1 MNINMTDVARSLMV
15 RVLADSFQDEVGV
28 LVEPNQVA
36 GKPLTPAASHKRSQ
50 AKSKRAAAKRRN
62 VRARGKK

>member
-1 MNINMTDVARSLMV
+1 MNINMTGVARNLMV
-15 RVLADSFQDEVGV
+15 RALADSFQDEAGFI
-28 LVEPNQVA
+28 VEPNQVA
-36 GKPLTPAASHKRSQ
+36 GKPLTPATSHKRSQ

>member
-1 MNINMTDVARSLMV
+1 MNINMTGVDRSFMI
-15 RVLADSFQDEVGV
+15 RMLADSFQDEAGV
-28 LVEPNQVA
+28 LVEPRQVA

>member
-1 MNINMTDVARSLMV
+1 MNNMGVIRRLMIGV
-15 RVLADSFQDEVGV
+15 IADSFQYEAGV
-28 LVEPNQVA
+28 LVEPRQVA